1 MEPLTNSVFLSLG
14 SNLGDR
20 AELLK
25 RARERIHDVVG
36 RITNQSSIYETT
48 PWEMEEAPQ
57 FLNQVLQVN
66 TPFSPH
72 ELLEVLLKI
81 EIKLG
86 RIRDPGC
93 EIRDTRSSSYLS
105 RIIDIDI
112 LFYGNDVIE
121 TSDLK
126 IPHPLI
132 PERRFVL
139 VPLTEIAGE
148 FVHPDLGKS
157 IKELLASCKDSGEI
171 KILGSN

>member
-25 RARERIHDVVG
+25 RTRERIQDLVG
-36 RITNQSSIYETT
+36 RITKQSSIYETT

-66 TPFSPH
+66 TPLSPH
-72 ELLEVLLKI
+72 ELLEILHKI
-81 EIKLG
+81 EEELG

-93 EIRDTRSSSYLS
+93 EIRDTRSSSYDS
-105 RIIDIDI
+105 RPIDIDI

-148 FVHPDLGKS
+148 FVHPELGKS
-157 IKELLASCKDSGEI
+157 MTSLLASCKDSGEVRI
-171 KILGSN
+171 VG